1 MAVKRVFI
9 LAGEAS
15 GDVLGAEFLRAL
27 RAVQPDWYFDAWG
40 GPELSRALGKPV
52 LRGLESLAFMG
63 FLDVLRNGR
72 KVLTNLREAK
82 AILEEPWDLVL
93 LVDYPGFNLRLAKWM
108 AKRPWRSERR
118 VVQLVAPSVWAWK
131 ESRVEILA
139 KAFDA
144 VIPLLPFEPD
154 FLHQRGVNAPYF
166 GHPGLDRYESDSSTS
181 QSIGLVLA
189 PGSRRSELERLVP
202 VFAATAE
209 RLGQIPLWIRPSS
222 WTETQYRVLLRGI
235 LNAEPRG
242 TIAQGMGSAKGARL
256 ALVASGTA
264 TLELGILGIPMVVAY
279 RVDPLSF
286 AIAKRLVTVKH
297 VSLVNLVLGRGAVAE
312 HLQESCNPENLV
324 RELQKINA
332 EGPERKQMLDDLAE
346 FRSMLGDSGAMD
358 RIAHYVLTL

>member
-1 MAVKRVFI
+1 
-9 LAGEAS
+9 
-15 GDVLGAEFLRAL
+15 
-27 RAVQPDWYFDAWG
+27 
-40 GPELSRALGKPV
+40 
-52 LRGLESLAFMG
+52 
-63 FLDVLRNGR
+63 
-72 KVLTNLREAK
+72 
-82 AILEEPWDLVL
+82 
-93 LVDYPGFNLRLAKWM
+93 
-108 AKRPWRSERR
+108 
-118 VVQLVAPSVWAWK
+118 
-131 ESRVEILA
+131 
-139 KAFDA
+139 
-144 VIPLLPFEPD
+144 
-154 FLHQRGVNAPYF
+154 
-166 GHPGLDRYESDSSTS
+166 
-181 QSIGLVLA
+181 VLA

-242 TIAQGMGSAKGARL
+242 TIVQGMGSAKGARL

-297 VSLVNLVLGRGAVAE
+297 VSLVNLVLGRGAVTE
-312 HLQESCNPENLV
+312 HLQESCNPENLM

-332 EGPERKQMLDDLAE
+332 EGPERAQMLDDLAE

>member
-1 MAVKRVFI
+1 
-9 LAGEAS
+9 L
-15 GDVLGAEFLRAL
+15 
-27 RAVQPDWYFDAWG
+27 Q
-40 GPELSRALGKPV
+40 
-52 LRGLESLAFMG
+52 
-63 FLDVLRNGR
+63 
-72 KVLTNLREAK
+72 
-82 AILEEPWDLVL
+82 
-93 LVDYPGFNLRLAKWM
+93 
-108 AKRPWRSERR
+108 
-118 VVQLVAPSVWAWK
+118 
-131 ESRVEILA
+131 
-139 KAFDA
+139 
-144 VIPLLPFEPD
+144 
-154 FLHQRGVNAPYF
+154 QRGVNAPYF
-166 GHPGLDRYESDSSTS
+166 GHPALDRYESDSSTS
-181 QSIGLVLA
+181 QSVGLVLA

-242 TIAQGMGSAKGARL
+242 TIVQGMGSAKGARL

-297 VSLVNLVLGRGAVAE
+297 VSLVNLVLGRGAVTE
-312 HLQESCNPENLV
+312 HLQESCNPENLM

-332 EGPERKQMLDDLAE
+332 EGPERAQMLDDLAE